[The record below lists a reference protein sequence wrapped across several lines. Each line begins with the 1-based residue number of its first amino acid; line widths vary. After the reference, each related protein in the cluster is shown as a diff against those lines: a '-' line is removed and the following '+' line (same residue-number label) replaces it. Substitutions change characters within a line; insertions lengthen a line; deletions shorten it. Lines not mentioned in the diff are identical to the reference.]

1 MSFEFGHRYVN
12 CFSCKHISVITLFSK
27 WNTITI
33 AKTKQN
39 ILLRIHNKIY
49 LLLDLSIVEFK
60 LKFFLDETR
69 LDRSRNK
76 ILFTYFY
83 PRFFRASYSFCIV
96 LPNFF
101 LEMRESYSETTPRK
115 SVLAKKN
122 IPPIRIIHSS
132 HILLFLANIANNA
145 TTFVKIKEIKR
156 TWD

>member
-76 ILFTYFY
+76 ILLTYFY

-101 LEMRESYSETTPRK
+101 LEMRESYSPKPRLRVGK
-115 SVLAKKN
+115 EKHTADS
-122 IPPIRIIHSS
+122 
-132 HILLFLANIANNA
+132 NNRFFA
-145 TTFVKIKEIKR
+145 YPSFSRKYCEQRNNVRENKG
-156 TWD
+156 D